1 MLIESDMLNSI
12 TDDEIIK
19 LLPKSSILWILLTFN
34 KIQEQKNQL
43 KIQTNNFVYNT
54 FCVNLK
60 IL

>member
-34 KIQEQKNQL
+34 KIQQFSAMMVFQHETVQ
-43 KIQTNNFVYNT
+43 I
-54 FCVNLK
+54 
-60 IL
+60 